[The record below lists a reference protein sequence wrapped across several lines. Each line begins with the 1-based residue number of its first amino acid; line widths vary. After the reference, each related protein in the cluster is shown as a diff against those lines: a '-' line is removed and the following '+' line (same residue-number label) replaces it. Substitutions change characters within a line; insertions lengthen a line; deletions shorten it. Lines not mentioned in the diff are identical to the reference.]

1 VWAGDDA
8 WVCRG
13 PCLGR
18 GCEVLLTGVVRDT
31 EVVDGGE
38 VVGLAGRKAYYSQGY
53 GVSFNDLRKVYEMF
67 GGGYPEALRNADKLS
82 KTAVKK

>member
-1 VWAGDDA
+1 LTAVRWLG
-8 WVCRG
+8 WRG
-13 PCLGR
+13 G
-18 GCEVLLTGVVRDT
+18 
-31 EVVDGGE
+31 
-38 VVGLAGRKAYYSQGY
+38 KAYYSQGY